1 MVMLVCTGNSV
12 MAMIDRG
19 TQEHKN
25 TRYAQFADKYQNVNL
40 NKLQTRRQTDLDLC
54 SGCRMTMPSSSTSVV
69 QSLSML
75 LSTLAA
81 VTASMLF
88 FPSHQ
93 LFNTPSQP
101 AVTVTDQPERLIVPQ
116 FRTDVQLPSCPP

>member
-25 TRYAQFADKYQNVNL
+25 TRYAQFADKYQNINL

>member
-12 MAMIDRG
+12 MAIIDRG

-88 FPSHQ
+88 FPSHH

-101 AVTVTDQPERLIVPQ
+101 AVTVTDQPVRLIVPQ
-116 FRTDVQLPSCPP
+116 FRTDIQLPSCPP